1 MNAVV
6 LKAGEGHA
14 LRLGDVQMVMKE
26 DGTHTR
32 GALGLAEFELPPHA
46 PTPPPPP
53 HIHHAHE
60 EGFYILEG
68 ELEFVGGTQTVR
80 AGQGAFVMVPTGVAH
95 TFSNPTERPAR
106 FLCTFTPPRYLSY
119 FEEGSQLYQAT
130 ASPSP
135 RQIAELM
142 ARYDTEVVS

>member
-6 LKAGEGHA
+6 VKAGEGHV
-14 LRLGDVQMVMKE
+14 LRLGDGQMIVKE

-32 GALGLAEFELPPHA
+32 GALGLAEVEVPPQSHDV
-46 PTPPPPP
+46 PPA

-68 ELEFVGGTQTVR
+68 ELEFVVGTQTVR
-80 AGQGAFVMVPTGVAH
+80 ASQGSFVMVPIGVAH

-106 FLCTFTPPRYLSY
+106 FLITLTPRRYLSY
-119 FEEGSQLYQAT
+119 FEELSQLHQAT
-130 ASPSP
+130 ASPS
-135 RQIAELM
+135 RQQIAELM

>member
-14 LRLGDVQMVMKE
+14 LRLGDVQMVVKE

-32 GALGLAEFELPPHA
+32 GALGLAEFEVAPHGHN
-46 PTPPPPP
+46 TPPP

-60 EGFYILEG
+60 EGFYVLEG
-68 ELEFVGGTQTVR
+68 ELEFVVGTKTVR
-80 AGQGAFVMVPTGVAH
+80 AAQGSFVMVPAGVAH
-95 TFSNPTERPAR
+95 SFSNPTQQPAR
-106 FLCTFTPPRYLSY
+106 FLTTFTPRRYLSY
-119 FEEGSQLYQAT
+119 FEELSHLYQAT

-135 RQIAELM
+135 HQIAELM
-142 ARYDTEVVS
+142 ARYDTEVLA

>member
-6 LKAGEGHA
+6 LKAREGCTLH
-14 LRLGDVQMVMKE
+14 LGPIHMVVQE

-32 GALGLAEFELPPHA
+32 GTLGVAEFEVAPHA
-46 PTPPPPP
+46 PTPPP

-68 ELEFVGGTQTVR
+68 ELEFVVGTETVR
-80 AGQGAFVMVPTGVAH
+80 VGQGAFVMVPTGVAH

-106 FLCTFTPPRYLSY
+106 FLCAITPRRYLSY
-119 FEEGSQLYQAT
+119 FEEMSRLHQAT
-130 ASPSP
+130 APPSP
-135 RQIAELM
+135 QQVAELM
-142 ARYDTEVVS
+142 ARYDTEVVR